1 MMLFRNVKKWLMK
14 NADGDTDNEVINNAE
29 LIEMYLDS
37 IQEVS
42 GTVELCTSELPPKQR
57 KRNWSMS
64 GWKTPLKWKL
74 QTRKKSE
81 THCNE
86 RMKLNDEINKFIVSS
101 EVLTELHYWKS
112 TGDGHETEGLAWK
125 T

>member
-57 KRNWSMS
+57 KRN
-64 GWKTPLKWKL
+64 
-74 QTRKKSE
+74 
-81 THCNE
+81 
-86 RMKLNDEINKFIVSS
+86 
-101 EVLTELHYWKS
+101 
-112 TGDGHETEGLAWK
+112 
-125 T
+125 